1 MEVKVDG
8 YFPWSFSHFGAFPA
22 AGINQRPGLFSFTSV
37 WKGLPVRSSYF
48 EDYHLDSSCIT
59 VFWSSRVG
67 QQRYWLESVHWHH
80 CCWFLTQQR
89 HRCVSQSK
97 GCCFSYSHFW
107 DCLAWKTKQG
117 GNFHFE
123 QKNSFNRA
131 HMLVPFHLCP
141 FPLLSWAKCS
151 THWNDGSKKK
161 AILLTVKMYFWGK
174 KKIITMGFWTT
185 KWGKM
190 LVAQQIS

>member
-8 YFPWSFSHFGAFPA
+8 YWSFSHFGGFPA
-22 AGINQRPGLFSFTSV
+22 AGINQRPRLFSFTSV
-37 WKGLPVRSSYF
+37 WKGLPVHSSYF

-59 VFWSSRVG
+59 VFWSSRVS
-67 QQRYWLESVHWHH
+67 QHRYWLESVHWHH

-97 GCCFSYSHFW
+97 GCCFSYSRFW

-131 HMLVPFHLCP
+131 HMLVPFHICP
-141 FPLLSWAKCS
+141 FPLLSWAKRS
-151 THWNDGSKKK
+151 THWNDVSKKK
-161 AILLTVKMYFWGK
+161 AVLLTVQMCFWGK
-174 KKIITMGFWTT
+174 KNYNCGAFE
-185 KWGKM
+185 
-190 LVAQQIS
+190 QQNGERCS